1 VGILRTVILVQ
12 AYTRHIAGQM
22 RKKLEGLSRK
32 EIQQLA
38 MDANL
43 KANQKTASLIEQLAL
58 LAERRRTGR
67 GSLFPLKSTR
77 TAHMKLIILPI
88 HRWIRRYVC
97 KAPC

>member
-1 VGILRTVILVQ
+1 
-12 AYTRHIAGQM
+12 M

-58 LAERRRTGR
+58 LAERRRSGR
-67 GSLFPLKSTR
+67 GALCPLKYTR
-77 TAHMKLIILPI
+77 QRAMPTLN
-88 HRWIRRYVC
+88 
-97 KAPC
+97 

>member
-1 VGILRTVILVQ
+1 MIASVFSRDETGISGYSQKLFILVQ

-58 LAERRRTGR
+58 LAERRRSGR
-67 GSLFPLKSTR
+67 GAVFPR
-77 TAHMKLIILPI
+77 PHETAHMKLMPT
-88 HRWIRRYVC
+88 
-97 KAPC
+97 